1 MCIPP
6 KYRKYREK
14 GERAGQEAP
23 IVHPRSSG
31 RCESSLLGAPGTGS
45 GAGTATKGHSQSGLI
60 RTGAGALDAGR
71 ALAGAPH
78 NRALVGGGG
87 GGGRL
92 PEPLIPRQERACFL
106 PYSPEPTERQIGE
119 DKEMLPLTVHGLFLE
134 MGRLSCRLGAASPA
148 RLCPLDR
155 SPKEAPSPSGA
166 AQPPPSTAPLH
177 RGDKGSQCLPA

>member
-1 MCIPP
+1 MSTP
-6 KYRKYREK
+6 
-14 GERAGQEAP
+14 
-23 IVHPRSSG
+23 
-31 RCESSLLGAPGTGS
+31 GAPGDVNR
-45 GAGTATKGHSQSGLI
+45 AFWEPLAQAAWPEPATKGHSQSGLI

-78 NRALVGGGG
+78 NQALVGGGG

-148 RLCPLDR
+148 HLCPLDR
-155 SPKEAPSPSGA
+155 SPKEAPSPSGV
-166 AQPPPSTAPLH
+166 AQPPPPPPTAPLH
-177 RGDKGSQCLPA
+177 GGDKGRQCLPA